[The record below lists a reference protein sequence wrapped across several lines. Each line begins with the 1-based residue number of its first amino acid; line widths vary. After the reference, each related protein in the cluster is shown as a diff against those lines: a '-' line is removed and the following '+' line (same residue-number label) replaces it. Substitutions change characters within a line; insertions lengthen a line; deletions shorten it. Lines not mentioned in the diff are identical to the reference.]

1 MVQVKRTFG
10 GVGDSDD
17 RVVLPLSWHG
27 GGQAGLSAL
36 HSPQRRTQNRDTAP
50 ADDGV
55 DQGSRRLLNG
65 MTWPVWWSSWRS
77 SVYLVVEG
85 RYDGDCGVELVPD

>member
-1 MVQVKRTFG
+1 M
-10 GVGDSDD
+10 GDSWAI
-17 RVVLPLSWHG
+17 RASL
-27 GGQAGLSAL
+27 GLNGE
-36 HSPQRRTQNRDTAP
+36 RRTEIRRLLI
-50 ADDGV
+50 DGV

-85 RYDGDCGVELVPD
+85 RYDGGCGVESVPD